1 MRPPQAR
8 FARQLPQR
16 GSQISRTRRGAA
28 LVLVLVAVA
37 ILVPLALGAG
47 ALARARALR
56 VDGRIDRAALRDAAE
71 SALARELWRLEADTN
86 AVDALVEPWAERS
99 REAAARLEKGTDG
112 VFVLVEDER
121 ARLGVPDCGER
132 ALAALLQLRA
142 GLDEAAAAGEAAS
155 LFVWMRERA
164 ESGSPAG
171 GASERSEPEGV
182 SGSPAGGAGER
193 SEPEGVSLSAEER
206 LFDATPAEA
215 ADDAGFEAPLAAAMP
230 LLSAHAG
237 AKINVNTAGHDA
249 LVAAML
255 AGGATRGGAE
265 GVWLRLEMSRERGDV
280 FRSTAQTEALKLLR
294 GEGDIPSPEEIAALQ
309 GVQNALRVD
318 SGLFRVRAVARRA
331 GRSAAVECVYER
343 GTRRILR
350 WLEN

>member
-8 FARQLPQR
+8 SARQLPQR

-56 VDGRIDRAALRDAAE
+56 VDGRADRAALRDAAE

-121 ARLGVPDCGER
+121 ARLGVPDCGQR

-155 LFVWMRERA
+155 LFAWMRER
-164 ESGSPAG
+164 
-171 GASERSEPEGV
+171 SE

-237 AKINVNTAGHDA
+237 AKINVNTVGHDA

-331 GRSAAVECVYER
+331 GRAAAVECVYER

>member
-1 MRPPQAR
+1 MN
-8 FARQLPQR
+8 
-16 GSQISRTRRGAA
+16 RRGAA

-132 ALAALLQLRA
+132 ALASLLQLRA
-142 GLDEAAAAGEAAS
+142 GLDDAAAAGESAA
-155 LFVWMRERA
+155 LFAWMRAQA
-164 ESGSPAG
+164 EAAGSTNLA
-171 GASERSEPEGV
+171 
-182 SGSPAGGAGER
+182 
-193 SEPEGVSLSAEER
+193 LSAEER

-350 WLEN
+350 WLEF

>member
-1 MRPPQAR
+1 MN
-8 FARQLPQR
+8 
-16 GSQISRTRRGAA
+16 RRGAA

-71 SALARELWRLEADTN
+71 SALARELLRLEADTN

-121 ARLGVPDCGER
+121 ASLGVPDCGER
-132 ALAALLQLRA
+132 ALASLLQLRA
-142 GLDEAAAAGEAAS
+142 GLDEAAAAGESAA
-155 LFVWMRERA
+155 LFAWMRAQA
-164 ESGSPAG
+164 EAAGSTNLAL
-171 GASERSEPEGV
+171 A
-182 SGSPAGGAGER
+182 
-193 SEPEGVSLSAEER
+193 AEER
-206 LFDATPAEA
+206 LFDAMPAGT

-350 WLEN
+350 WLEF

>member
-1 MRPPQAR
+1 MISTTEYTEDTKRKTPRTPRERPPQAR
-8 FARQLPQR
+8 SARQLPQR
-16 GSQISRTRRGAA
+16 GSQAPRRGAA

-121 ARLGVPDCGER
+121 ARLGVPDCGQR

-142 GLDEAAAAGEAAS
+142 GLDEAAAAGESAA
-155 LFVWMRERA
+155 LFAWMRAQA
-164 ESGSPAG
+164 EAAGSTNLA
-171 GASERSEPEGV
+171 
-182 SGSPAGGAGER
+182 
-193 SEPEGVSLSAEER
+193 LSAEER

-215 ADDAGFEAPLAAAMP
+215 ADDAGFEVPLAAAMP

>member
-1 MRPPQAR
+1 MN
-8 FARQLPQR
+8 
-16 GSQISRTRRGAA
+16 RRGAA

-142 GLDEAAAAGEAAS
+142 GLDEAAAAGESAA
-155 LFVWMRERA
+155 LFAWMRAQA
-164 ESGSPAG
+164 EAAGSTNLA
-171 GASERSEPEGV
+171 
-182 SGSPAGGAGER
+182 
-193 SEPEGVSLSAEER
+193 LSAEER

-215 ADDAGFEAPLAAAMP
+215 ADDAGLEAPLAAAMP

>member
-1 MRPPQAR
+1 MN
-8 FARQLPQR
+8 
-16 GSQISRTRRGAA
+16 RRGAA

-37 ILVPLALGAG
+37 VLLPLALGAG

-56 VDGRIDRAALRDAAE
+56 VDGRAARASLRDAAE
-71 SALARELWRLEADTN
+71 TALARELWKLEADTN
-86 AVDALVEPWAERS
+86 AVDALSEPWAERS
-99 REAAARLEKGTDG
+99 RDEAARFEKGADG
-112 VFVLVEDER
+112 VFVFVEDER
-121 ARLGVPDCGER
+121 ARLGVPDGGER
-132 ALAALLQLRA
+132 ALAALFQLRA

-155 LFVWMRERA
+155 LFAWLRA
-164 ESGSPAG
+164 GAEASGATNL
-171 GASERSEPEGV
+171 A
-182 SGSPAGGAGER
+182 
-193 SEPEGVSLSAEER
+193 LSAAER
-206 LFDATPAEA
+206 LFDASPERPSA
-215 ADDAGFEAPLAAAMP
+215 ALEAAMP

-237 AKINVNTAGHDA
+237 PRLNVNTAGHDA

-294 GEGDIPSPEEIAALQ
+294 GEGDIPSAEEIAALQ

-331 GRSAAVECVYER
+331 GRTASVECVWER

>member
-1 MRPPQAR
+1 MN
-8 FARQLPQR
+8 
-16 GSQISRTRRGAA
+16 RRGAA

-56 VDGRIDRAALRDAAE
+56 VDGRADRAALRDAAE

-142 GLDEAAAAGEAAS
+142 GLDEAAAAGESAA
-155 LFVWMRERA
+155 LFAWMRAQA
-164 ESGSPAG
+164 EAAGSTNLA
-171 GASERSEPEGV
+171 
-182 SGSPAGGAGER
+182 
-193 SEPEGVSLSAEER
+193 LSAEER

>member
-1 MRPPQAR
+1 MN
-8 FARQLPQR
+8 
-16 GSQISRTRRGAA
+16 RRGAA

-71 SALARELWRLEADTN
+71 NALARELWRLEADTN

-142 GLDEAAAAGEAAS
+142 GLDEAAAAGESAA
-155 LFVWMRERA
+155 LFAWIRA
-164 ESGSPAG
+164 QAEAAGSTNLA
-171 GASERSEPEGV
+171 
-182 SGSPAGGAGER
+182 
-193 SEPEGVSLSAEER
+193 LSAEER

>member
-1 MRPPQAR
+1 MN
-8 FARQLPQR
+8 
-16 GSQISRTRRGAA
+16 RRGAA
-28 LVLVLVAVA
+28 LVLVLAAVA
-37 ILVPLALGAG
+37 ILLPLALGAG

-56 VDGRIDRAALRDAAE
+56 VDGRAARAALRDAAE
-71 SALARELWRLEADTN
+71 GALARELWLLEADTN

-121 ARLGVPDCGER
+121 ARLGAPDCGEH
-132 ALAALLQLRA
+132 ALAALLRLRA
-142 GLDEAAAAGEAAS
+142 GLDEAAAVGEAAS
-155 LFVWMRERA
+155 LFAWIRA
-164 ESGSPAG
+164 QAEAAG
-171 GASERSEPEGV
+171 ATNL
-182 SGSPAGGAGER
+182 A
-193 SEPEGVSLSAEER
+193 LSAEER
-206 LFDATPAEA
+206 LFDAMPAGTGG
-215 ADDAGFEAPLAAAMP
+215 DAGVEAPLAAAMP

-237 AKINVNTAGHDA
+237 ARLNVNTVGHDA

-265 GVWLRLEMSRERGDV
+265 GVWLRLEMARERGDV
-280 FRSTAQTEALKLLR
+280 FRSTAQTETLKLLR
-294 GEGDIPSPEEIAALQ
+294 GEGDVPSPEEIAALQ

-331 GRSAAVECVYER
+331 GRAAAVECVYER

>member
-1 MRPPQAR
+1 MN
-8 FARQLPQR
+8 
-16 GSQISRTRRGAA
+16 RRGAA

-56 VDGRIDRAALRDAAE
+56 VDGRAARAALRDAAE
-71 SALARELWRLEADTN
+71 GALARELWLLEADTN

-121 ARLGVPDCGER
+121 ARLGIPDCGQR

-142 GLDEAAAAGEAAS
+142 GLDEAAAAGESAA
-155 LFVWMRERA
+155 LFAWMRAQA
-164 ESGSPAG
+164 EAAGSTNLA
-171 GASERSEPEGV
+171 
-182 SGSPAGGAGER
+182 
-193 SEPEGVSLSAEER
+193 LSAEER

>member
-1 MRPPQAR
+1 
-8 FARQLPQR
+8 
-16 GSQISRTRRGAA
+16 
-28 LVLVLVAVA
+28 
-37 ILVPLALGAG
+37 
-47 ALARARALR
+47 
-56 VDGRIDRAALRDAAE
+56 
-71 SALARELWRLEADTN
+71 
-86 AVDALVEPWAERS
+86 
-99 REAAARLEKGTDG
+99 
-112 VFVLVEDER
+112 
-121 ARLGVPDCGER
+121 
-132 ALAALLQLRA
+132 
-142 GLDEAAAAGEAAS
+142 
-155 LFVWMRERA
+155 
-164 ESGSPAG
+164 
-171 GASERSEPEGV
+171 
-182 SGSPAGGAGER
+182 
-193 SEPEGVSLSAEER
+193 
-206 LFDATPAEA
+206 
-215 ADDAGFEAPLAAAMP
+215 MP

>member
-1 MRPPQAR
+1 M
-8 FARQLPQR
+8 
-16 GSQISRTRRGAA
+16 
-28 LVLVLVAVA
+28 LVLVAVA

-121 ARLGVPDCGER
+121 ARLGVPDCGQR

-142 GLDEAAAAGEAAS
+142 GLDEAAAAGASAALFAWIRAQAEAA
-155 LFVWMRERA
+155 
-164 ESGSPAG
+164 GSTNLA
-171 GASERSEPEGV
+171 
-182 SGSPAGGAGER
+182 
-193 SEPEGVSLSAEER
+193 LSAEER

-237 AKINVNTAGHDA
+237 AKINVNTVGHDA

>member
-1 MRPPQAR
+1 MN
-8 FARQLPQR
+8 
-16 GSQISRTRRGAA
+16 RRGAA

-142 GLDEAAAAGEAAS
+142 GLDEAAAAGESAA
-155 LFVWMRERA
+155 LFAWIRA
-164 ESGSPAG
+164 QAEAAGSTNLA
-171 GASERSEPEGV
+171 
-182 SGSPAGGAGER
+182 
-193 SEPEGVSLSAEER
+193 LSVEER

-309 GVQNALRVD
+309 DVQNALCVD